1 MAKNSK
7 IEWTDH
13 TVNLWWGCTKVHA
26 GCDNCYAETLS
37 HRWGN
42 DVWGEGKE
50 RKRIK
55 SAFNDLNKYQKEA
68 QEKGVNITVFV
79 GSMMDVFEKSKPIS
93 NTSLLAENTG
103 DLRNELFDRI
113 LQGKYDNLIFL
124 FLTKRPSNI
133 NKQIP
138 LDWQIDPP
146 KNVWFGTS
154 PVDQKTFDNLIPIL
168 KKVNGNLFLSVE
180 PQLSEIKGVDLEGI
194 SWVIQGGES
203 GHGKRPFKLEWA
215 DTLKVECINQN
226 VPYFFKQ
233 IDKIQEVPQAYKV
246 RELPFELSKNEI
258 CSVCETEIVNDDL
271 PYPCMCP
278 EPNTKFN

>member
-42 DVWGEGKE
+42 DIWGEGKE

-55 SAFNDLNKYQKEA
+55 SAFNDLYKYQKEA
-68 QEKGVNITVFV
+68 EQKGIEVRVFV
-79 GSMMDVFEKSKPIS
+79 GSMMDIFEKSKPIS
-93 NTSLLAENTG
+93 NKHLLAETTE
-103 DLRNELFDRI
+103 DLRSELFSRI
-113 LQGKYDNLIFL
+113 SDGKYNNLTFL

-138 LDWQIDPP
+138 LDWQNYPP
-146 KNVWFGTS
+146 KNVWFGCS
-154 PVDQKTFDNLIPIL
+154 PVDQKTFENLVPML
-168 KKVNGNLFLSVE
+168 QQVSGNLFLSVE
-180 PQLSEIKGVDLEGI
+180 PQLGEIKNIDLSGI
-194 SWVIQGGES
+194 GWVIQGGES
-203 GHGKRPFKLEWA
+203 GHGKRPFDLLWADSLKLE
-215 DTLKVECINQN
+215 CRNQN

-233 IDKIQEVPQAYKV
+233 IDKVQEIPESYLV
-246 RELPFELSKNEI
+246 RELPFK
-258 CSVCETEIVNDDL
+258 SVGEKIIKTV
-271 PYPCMCP
+271 
-278 EPNTKFN
+278 